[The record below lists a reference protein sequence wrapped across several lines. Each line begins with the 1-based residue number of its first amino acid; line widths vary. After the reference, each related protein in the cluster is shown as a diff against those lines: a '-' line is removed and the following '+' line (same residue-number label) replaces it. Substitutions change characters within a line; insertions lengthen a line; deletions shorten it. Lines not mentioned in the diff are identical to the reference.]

1 MMPRLGFDFSRR
13 NGRFAPLGLLLLLV
27 AGAMLLLAADG
38 LWGAWQDDDQAQAEL
53 DAVQLRALAGWHHA
67 PPPVTPATRLAQKQS
82 QAVLR
87 ELTAPWQELLSIVE
101 GYPGRNVALIG
112 IDQNPGQSQVRI
124 TAEAKDFDAMVAYLN
139 YLQHSALLREAVL
152 NGHQIESR
160 EPGTPVRFQVA
171 AVWRKP

>member
-1 MMPRLGFDFSRR
+1 MMPRLDFDFSRR
-13 NGRFAPLGLLLLLV
+13 HRRLPSLGLLLLLA
-27 AGAMLLLAADG
+27 AGTMLLLAADG
-38 LWGAWQDDDQAQAEL
+38 LWSAWQDDERAQAEL
-53 DAVQLRALAGWHHA
+53 DAVQLRAQAGRHHA
-67 PPPVTPATRLAQKQS
+67 APPATPATRLAQKQS

-87 ELTAPWQELLSIVE
+87 ELTAPWQELLAIVE

-124 TAEAKDFDAMVAYLN
+124 TAEARDFEAMVAYLN